1 MCLIIVSISLVYNIW
16 FYVSEFVI
24 GYFDWE
30 ICDKI

>member
-16 FYVSEFVI
+16 FYVSEF